1 MPRPG
6 SGLPGRGRIR
16 NEPASEFQQLTMP
29 STDIDGSVIVIL
41 STAEA
46 RRVYEHLRETAG
58 GRGLDTIE
66 HNLAAKIARD
76 LGLPPLE

>member
-1 MPRPG
+1 
-6 SGLPGRGRIR
+6 
-16 NEPASEFQQLTMP
+16 MP

-46 RRVYEHLRETAG
+46 RRVYEFLRHVAAG
-58 GRGLDTIE
+58 KGLDTLE
-66 HNLAAKIARD
+66 HRLAAKIARD

>member
-1 MPRPG
+1 M
-6 SGLPGRGRIR
+6 
-16 NEPASEFQQLTMP
+16 A

-46 RRVYEHLRETAG
+46 HRVYEHLRAAAG
-58 GRGLDTIE
+58 GPGLDTLE
-66 HNLAAKIARD
+66 HKLAAKIARD

>member
-1 MPRPG
+1 
-6 SGLPGRGRIR
+6 
-16 NEPASEFQQLTMP
+16 MP

-41 STAEA
+41 SSAEA
-46 RRVYEHLRETAG
+46 HRVYDYLRETAG

-66 HNLAAKIARD
+66 HKLAAKIARD